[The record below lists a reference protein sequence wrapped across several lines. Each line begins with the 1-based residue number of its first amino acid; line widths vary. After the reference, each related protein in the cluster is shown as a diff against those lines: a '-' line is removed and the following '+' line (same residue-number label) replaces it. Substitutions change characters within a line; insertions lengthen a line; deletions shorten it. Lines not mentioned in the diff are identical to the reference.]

1 MLASVLAIVLLTR
14 GDGTPAGSG
23 EPSPETSSPA
33 ASFSASPGESSSPGA
48 SASDS
53 PGAGFSP
60 DAIVATAVDALT
72 LRATPGLEGD
82 VEWRLPEGTLGF
94 VIGGPAEADGLTWY
108 QLSGMGLPYAS
119 GCVTPEP
126 GELLECP
133 AWIGWLAAE
142 AEDGTAYLAS
152 AEPPPCAEPPPT
164 IVSLSEQ
171 PYTLRLICFDSEPLT
186 FTAWWPE
193 VPDDAGLGGECA
205 ASASDVGWL
214 VCQNLND
221 NGLGAD
227 DTESGDRFKVTVD
240 PASGVTMPER
250 GQWVEV
256 TGHFDDPAAQD
267 CGQAAEA
274 METDAGELVFN
285 CRLQFVANAV
295 VVTTAP

>member
-1 MLASVLAIVLLTR
+1 MTDQPYPPLRPQPPIRPRRRTWAWPTILGVVLLTVLASVLAIVLLTR

-48 SASDS
+48 SASDGQ
-53 PGAGFSP
+53 GAGFSP

-152 AEPPPCAEPPPT
+152 AEPPPCPSHRPR
-164 IVSLSEQ
+164 S
-171 PYTLRLICFDSEPLT
+171 
-186 FTAWWPE
+186 
-193 VPDDAGLGGECA
+193 
-205 ASASDVGWL
+205 SASPSSS
-214 VCQNLND
+214 
-221 NGLGAD
+221 
-227 DTESGDRFKVTVD
+227 T
-240 PASGVTMPER
+240 P
-250 GQWVEV
+250 
-256 TGHFDDPAAQD
+256 
-267 CGQAAEA
+267 CG
-274 METDAGELVFN
+274 
-285 CRLQFVANAV
+285 
-295 VVTTAP
+295 